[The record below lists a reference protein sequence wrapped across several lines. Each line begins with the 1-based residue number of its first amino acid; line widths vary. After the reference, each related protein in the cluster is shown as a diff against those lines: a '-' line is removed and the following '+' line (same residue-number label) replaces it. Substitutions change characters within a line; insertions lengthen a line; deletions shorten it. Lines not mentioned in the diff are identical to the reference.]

1 MTNNEWKRKNATAVH
16 LRLFHKTDADILA
29 MFDDKQP
36 LASQIKAML
45 RELQYRRDHQPSNR

>member
-45 RELQYRRDHQPSNR
+45 RELQHRREHQSSNR